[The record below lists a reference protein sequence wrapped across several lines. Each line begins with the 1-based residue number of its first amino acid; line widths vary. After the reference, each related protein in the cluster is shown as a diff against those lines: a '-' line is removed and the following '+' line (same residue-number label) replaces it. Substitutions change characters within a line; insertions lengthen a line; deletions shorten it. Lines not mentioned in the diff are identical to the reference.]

1 MTTLTAAPP
10 LEPQAFAVGRRSTL
24 LVDTL
29 RDNRVLGIDVWY
41 PAVAAVEERAV
52 YELLPGIAFQS
63 AGALHEPSV
72 APGTFPLVLFSH
84 GRTGMRFAYS
94 LLSEAL
100 AARGAIVVSADHP
113 GDALADWLLGTNV
126 DDRTNEINRVGDAGF
141 LLDSLL
147 PGPRTTAALPRDLL
161 SSIDSARV
169 AVVGHS
175 YGAYTALA
183 TAAGVRG
190 VDPDHRVGAVIGLQ
204 AYTRTMSDGALGR
217 VHVPA
222 LLVIAELDET
232 APAVS
237 DGDRPWALLAGEP
250 VWRMDLAGAA
260 HQAASDMGLYAELAH
275 QLSDLPPIVVE
286 YLEATAADAVGPGLR
301 AWRESLALQ
310 TRAIWAFLDVALDI
324 DAIRGDAEAN
334 LLGTTDGVTLQRR

>member
-1 MTTLTAAPP
+1 M
-10 LEPQAFAVGRRSTL
+10 
-24 LVDTL
+24 LVDTQ

-41 PAVAAVEERAV
+41 PAAPAAEKPAV
-52 YELLPGIAFQS
+52 YELLPGIAFQA
-63 AGALHEPSV
+63 AGALHEPAV

-113 GDALADWLLGTNV
+113 GDALADWLLGTHV

-147 PGPRTTAALPRDLL
+147 AGPRITAALPSELL
-161 SSIDSARV
+161 AAIDSSRV

-204 AYTRTMSDGALGR
+204 AYTRTISDGALGR

-222 LLVIAELDET
+222 LLVIAELDAT
-232 APAVS
+232 APPIS
-237 DGDRPWALLAGEP
+237 DGDRPWALLPGEP

-275 QLSDLPPIVVE
+275 QLTDLPPIVVQ

-301 AWRESLALQ
+301 PWRESLQLQ
-310 TRAIWAFLDVALDI
+310 TRAIWAFIDVALNV
-324 DAIRGDAEAN
+324 DATRGVADAAR
-334 LLGTTDGVTLQRR
+334 LAATDGVTLQRR

>member
-1 MTTLTAAPP
+1 MKPP
-10 LEPQAFAVGRRSTL
+10 WL
-24 LVDTL
+24 L
-29 RDNRVLGIDVWY
+29 
-41 PAVAAVEERAV
+41 
-52 YELLPGIAFQS
+52 F
-63 AGALHEPSV
+63 AGAVLV
-72 APGTFPLVLFSH
+72 AGVILAAWFWWQNLSSPAK
-84 GRTGMRFAYS
+84 RFAYS

-147 PGPRTTAALPRDLL
+147 AGPRTTSALPPELL
-161 SSIDSARV
+161 AAIDSGRV
-169 AVVGHS
+169 VVVGHS

-222 LLVIAELDET
+222 LLVIAESSGW
-232 APAVS
+232 VS
-237 DGDRPWALLAGEP
+237 
-250 VWRMDLAGAA
+250 
-260 HQAASDMGLYAELAH
+260 
-275 QLSDLPPIVVE
+275 
-286 YLEATAADAVGPGLR
+286 AT
-301 AWRESLALQ
+301 
-310 TRAIWAFLDVALDI
+310 
-324 DAIRGDAEAN
+324 
-334 LLGTTDGVTLQRR
+334 

>member
-1 MTTLTAAPP
+1 M
-10 LEPQAFAVGRRSTL
+10 
-24 LVDTL
+24 LVDTK
-29 RDNRVLGIDVWY
+29 RGSRVLGIDVWY
-41 PAVAAVEERAV
+41 PAAAAAEKPAV
-52 YELLPGIAFQS
+52 YELLPGIAFQA
-63 AGALHEPSV
+63 AGALHEPAV

-113 GDALADWLLGTNV
+113 GDALADWLLGTHV

-147 PGPRTTAALPRDLL
+147 AGPRITTALPSELL
-161 SSIDSARV
+161 AAIDSSRV

-222 LLVIAELDET
+222 LLVIAELDAT
-232 APAVS
+232 APPIS
-237 DGDRPWALLAGEP
+237 DGDRPWALLPGEP

-275 QLSDLPPIVVE
+275 QLTDLPPIVVQ

-301 AWRESLALQ
+301 PWRESLQLQ
-310 TRAIWAFLDVALDI
+310 TRAIWAFIDVALDV
-324 DAIRGDAEAN
+324 DATRGAADAAR
-334 LLGTTDGVTLQRR
+334 LAATDGVTLQRR

>member
-1 MTTLTAAPP
+1 M
-10 LEPQAFAVGRRSTL
+10 
-24 LVDTL
+24 LVDTQ

-41 PAVAAVEERAV
+41 PAAPAAEDPAV
-52 YELLPGIAFQS
+52 YELLPGIAFQA
-63 AGALHEPSV
+63 AGALHEPAV
-72 APGTFPLVLFSH
+72 APGMFPLVLFSH

-113 GDALADWLLGTNV
+113 GDALADWLLGTHV

-147 PGPRTTAALPRDLL
+147 AGPRITAALPSELL
-161 SSIDSARV
+161 AAIDSSRV

-222 LLVIAELDET
+222 LLVIAELDAT
-232 APAVS
+232 APPIS
-237 DGDRPWALLAGEP
+237 DGDRPWALLPGEP

-275 QLSDLPPIVVE
+275 QLTDLPPIVVQ

-301 AWRESLALQ
+301 PWRESLQLQ
-310 TRAIWAFLDVALDI
+310 TRAIWAFIDVALNV
-324 DAIRGDAEAN
+324 DATRGVADAAR
-334 LLGTTDGVTLQRR
+334 LAATDGVTLQRR